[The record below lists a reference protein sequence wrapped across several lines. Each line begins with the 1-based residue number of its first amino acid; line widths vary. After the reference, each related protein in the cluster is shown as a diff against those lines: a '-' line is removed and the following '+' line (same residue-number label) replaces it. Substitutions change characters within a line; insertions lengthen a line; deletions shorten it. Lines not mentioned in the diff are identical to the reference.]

1 MARAGGWATVIPGV
15 HVALLMIPLVLLV
28 VICRWRSL
36 KRHRAASASA
46 AAAAAWRA
54 NAIKRKHLPL
64 CRHMWYVEAR
74 SEAHAQLCCSCH
86 RSVPRAPALVHA
98 CGVCGI
104 AVHAACLRNAP
115 KDCRQRSL
123 PPSPDREPGG
133 HKELHRWCAA
143 GERAPEDQFQSQEE
157 GSCCLVCRTRVATE
171 GTPAAAAAPS
181 WTCSDCRA
189 VVHVACLK
197 LVDGTQEQSV
207 DQDWRIC
214 RFGEHRRLVL
224 PPSWVSEHENFPVG
238 QRIKQARSPWRRRR
252 KLPADQHYEI
262 IEACTQA
269 SRDQLSTSDSDMGRA
284 PLLCFVSMA
293 SGSLQGP
300 IVLRR
305 LMRTLNPLQV
315 VPLPG
320 DEGGPL
326 PWLRLFRNVK
336 GLQVLVAGGDGTV
349 GWVMGCV
356 DTLWPNSKLQ
366 PPIVPLPL
374 GTGNDLA
381 RCLGW
386 GGSFDALQ
394 ADAINQML
402 REVQRA
408 KTVLLDRWDV
418 SFAVKRAP
426 DHDKKVKI
434 FHEGRRGGS
443 SVVQR
448 PTTRSLAKKLVAS
461 ELMEVVD
468 RKVMNNYLGIGVD
481 AKVTLDFH
489 QMREAYPDYFQSQ
502 LGNKLWYTGVGAKD
516 ILDRACAA
524 VPQVVRLEA
533 DGKIV
538 DLPTDIEG
546 LLILNIHNYMG
557 GVQIWPDSEEVG
569 WYPSSMRDGM
579 LEIVGVYGSFHLG
592 QLQVGLSTARRLVQC
607 RKVKVSLERELPVQ
621 IDGEPW
627 LQTPCSIEICL
638 RGQAPMLR
646 RVAKSR
652 RSSVFEDILEDCE
665 RRGTISSSQYEALVA
680 EFSRAMRNNP
690 DA

>member
-1 MARAGGWATVIPGV
+1 MARAGGWATSIPGM
-15 HVALLMIPLVLLV
+15 HVALVMIPLAAVL
-28 VICRWRSL
+28 VIFRWRIH

-54 NAIKRKHLPL
+54 EAVKQGLVVP
-64 CRHMWYVEAR
+64 CRHAWYVEAR
-74 SEAHAQLCCSCH
+74 SEAHAQLCCACH

-98 CGVCGI
+98 CSVCGI

-115 KDCRQRSL
+115 KDCRQRAL
-123 PPSPDREPGG
+123 PMSSQPSPGG
-133 HKELHRWCAA
+133 KTELHRWCAT
-143 GERAPEDQFQSQEE
+143 GERAPEDQFQYQEE
-157 GSCCLVCRTRVATE
+157 GACCLVCRRRVATE

-181 WTCSDCRA
+181 WTCSNCRA

-197 LVDGTQEQSV
+197 LVDATLEKTV
-207 DQDWRIC
+207 DQDWC
-214 RFGEHRRLVL
+214 FCKFGEHKKLII
-224 PPSWVSEHENFPVG
+224 PTCWVREHEKVPAT
-238 QRIKQARSPWRRRR
+238 QQIKQARSPWRRRR
-252 KLPADQHYEI
+252 KLPADRQYEI
-262 IEACTQA
+262 TTDGKDSVGEEP
-269 SRDQLSTSDSDMGRA
+269 STSDSDVGKA

-293 SGSLQGP
+293 SGALQGS

-315 VPLPG
+315 VALPG
-320 DEGGPL
+320 EEGGPL
-326 PWLRLFRNVK
+326 PWLRLYSNVK

-349 GWVMGCV
+349 GWVMGCM
-356 DTLWPNSKLQ
+356 DSLWPSAKKQ
-366 PPIVPLPL
+366 PPIALLPL

-386 GGSFDALQ
+386 GGNFDALQ
-394 ADAINQML
+394 ADAIDQML
-402 REVQRA
+402 RDIQRA
-408 KTVLLDRWDV
+408 RAVLLDRWDI
-418 SFAVKRAP
+418 SFAVSKRKGE
-426 DHDKKVKI
+426 D
-434 FHEGRRGGS
+434 RRAKQDCRGVDGS
-443 SVVQR
+443 SSVAER
-448 PTTRSLAKKLVAS
+448 PRTRSLSRKLVES
-461 ELMEVVD
+461 EPMEVVD

-524 VPQVVRLEA
+524 VPEVVQLEA
-533 DGKIV
+533 DGKLV
-538 DLPTDIEG
+538 KLPDDIEG
-546 LLILNIHNYMG
+546 VLILNIHNYMG
-557 GVQIWPDSEEVG
+557 GVQIWPDSEAEG

-607 RKVKVSLERELPVQ
+607 RRVKVSLKHELPVQ

-627 LQTPCSIEICL
+627 LQTPCSIDIRL
-638 RGQAPMLR
+638 KGQAQMLR

-652 RSSVFEDILEDCE
+652 RSSAFEEILEDCE
-665 RRGTISSSQYEALVA
+665 RRGMISSSQYEALAA
-680 EFSRAMRNNP
+680 EFQRAMRNNP
-690 DA
+690 DP